1 LTDEERFARELRL
14 RQRLYRLAR
23 RVRDHEAARAEGMPT
38 DRYREQVERA
48 GAALAEALADVV
60 EGDEG

>member
-1 LTDEERFARELRL
+1 MTDEQAFERRLRL

-23 RVRDHEAARAEGMPT
+23 RVRDHEAARADGLPT
-38 DRYREQVERA
+38 ERYREQVERA

-60 EGDEG
+60 GEGEG

>member
-1 LTDEERFARELRL
+1 VTDEEAFERRLRL

-48 GAALAEALADVV
+48 GAALAEAFTDVV
-60 EGDEG
+60 EGEEG